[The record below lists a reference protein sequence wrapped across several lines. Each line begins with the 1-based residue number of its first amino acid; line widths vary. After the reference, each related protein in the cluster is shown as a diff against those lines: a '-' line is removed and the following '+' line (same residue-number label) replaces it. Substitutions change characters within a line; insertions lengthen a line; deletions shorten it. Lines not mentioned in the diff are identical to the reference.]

1 MITIVA
7 EHDVKPDKLNEAF
20 TIFDNVTETITK
32 AEGFI
37 SRQILISKKDPTKI
51 TTISTWISQE
61 ARDKWREGYPA
72 SNKSINTN
80 VLFTRELI
88 QTYEVLK
95 SFNSI
100 R

>member
-7 EHDVKPDKLNEAF
+7 EHDVKSGKLDQAF
-20 TIFDNVTETITK
+20 NIFDKITETITK

-37 SRQILISKKDPTKI
+37 SRQILISKQDPSKI

-61 ARDKWREGYPA
+61 ARDKWRETYPP
-72 SNKSINTN
+72 SDNSIVNT
-80 VLFTRELI
+80 LFTRELI
-88 QTYEVLK
+88 QTYDVLK
-95 SFNSI
+95 SFSSI

>member
-7 EHDVKPDKLNEAF
+7 EHEVKPDKLGEAF
-20 TIFDNVTETITK
+20 KIFDKISKTQTK

-37 SRQILISKKDPTKI
+37 SRQILISKKDPSKI
-51 TTISTWISQE
+51 TTIATWISQE
-61 ARDKWREGYPA
+61 ARDKWRETHPT
-72 SNKSINTN
+72 SINSRVNN
-80 VLFTRELI
+80 VFTRELI

-95 SFNSI
+95 SFSSS